1 MTNQIKDCAIIRQA
15 PYSIVVP
22 PACPIKLMMTVSEKG
37 HTSFLGYLRWTR
49 GGEMRLR
56 KHELISEGKKEETAA
71 AAAASSSHSV
81 HEIRL

>member
-1 MTNQIKDCAIIRQA
+1 
-15 PYSIVVP
+15 
-22 PACPIKLMMTVSEKG
+22 
-37 HTSFLGYLRWTR
+37 
-49 GGEMRLR
+49 MRLR